1 MRKIIKILFLLFIP
15 ASVCGQITP
24 LTSQYVLNP
33 LVLNPAAAGN
43 RGVLNVAAF
52 YRKQWV
58 GVKGSPETMTLIADA
73 PFQDDRM
80 GLGLIVLSDKIGI
93 TKETH
98 IKADYS
104 YKVAVGKGTLSFGLG
119 AGIAITNTAWS
130 KSIVL
135 DPEDDL
141 ILTDDKGF
149 VVPAFSFGT
158 YYSDKRYFAG
168 FSIPKLL
175 GYKFDADK
183 KKYVINNNMSEYYYL
198 FNTGYLFD
206 LSPGLKFLPSAL
218 IAFSPGDKILY
229 DVNANFRVMDRF
241 WFGASYRSNR
251 SIIGMFQVQLNDQI
265 RFAYTYDYDFA
276 KLRTFSSGSHEVML
290 RYEFRYNVQAISPLN
305 F

>member
-1 MRKIIKILFLLFIP
+1 MRKIIRILFLLFIP
-15 ASVCGQITP
+15 VSLFGQITP

-58 GVKGSPETMTLIADA
+58 GVNGSPETMTFTADA
-73 PFQDDRM
+73 PFRDDRM
-80 GLGLIVLSDKIGI
+80 GLGLIVMSDKIGI

-98 IKADYS
+98 LKADYS
-104 YKVAVGKGTLSFGLG
+104 YKIAVGKGTLSFGLG
-119 AGIAITNTAWS
+119 AGLAVTNTAWS

-158 YYSDKRYFAG
+158 YYSDQRYFAG

-175 GYKFDADK
+175 GYKYNVEK
-183 KKYVINNNMSEYYYL
+183 QKYVINNNMGEYYYL

-206 LSPGLKFLPSAL
+206 LSPGLKFLPSTL
-218 IAFSPGDKILY
+218 IAFSPGDKVLY

-276 KLRTFSSGSHEVML
+276 KLRTFSSGSHEVMI
-290 RYEFRYNVQAISPLN
+290 RYEFRYKVQAISPLN

>member
-1 MRKIIKILFLLFIP
+1 MKKIIKILFLLFIP
-15 ASVCGQITP
+15 LSLSGQITP

-33 LVLNPAAAGN
+33 LILNPAAAGN

-58 GVKGSPETMTLIADA
+58 GVKGSPETMTFTADA
-73 PFQDDRM
+73 PFRDDRM
-80 GLGLIVLSDKIGI
+80 GLGLVVMSDKIGI

-98 IKADYS
+98 LKADYS

-119 AGIAITNTAWS
+119 AGIAVTNTAWS

-158 YYSDKRYFAG
+158 YYSDQRYFAG

-175 GYKFDADK
+175 GYKFDTDK
-183 KKYVINNNMSEYYYL
+183 KKYVINNNMGEYYYL
-198 FNTGYLFD
+198 LNTGYLLD
-206 LSPGLKFLPSAL
+206 LSQSLKFLPSAL
-218 IAFSPGDKILY
+218 IAFSPGDKVLY
-229 DVNANFRVMDRF
+229 DINANFRVMDRF

-276 KLRTFSSGSHEVML
+276 KLRTFSSGSHEVMI
-290 RYEFRYNVQAISPLN
+290 RYEFRYKVQAISPLN

>member
-104 YKVAVGKGTLSFGLG
+104 YKVAVSKGTLSFGLG